1 MAKYFGAG
9 IPLSAGFDLSS
20 SKPLDS
26 RLVVADITERDNMPA
41 VQRYQGMIVFVES
54 TLTTY
59 QLINDEWV
67 TFGTNSDAVIDNLH
81 AVATSGDYNDL
92 NNLPD
97 TKIVAS
103 ETEPTED
110 HVQIWIDI
118 SEPTTEIE

>member
-1 MAKYFGAG
+1 MAKYFGSG
-9 IPLSAGFDLSS
+9 IPLSAGFDLSG

-26 RLVVADITERDNMPA
+26 RLVVASITERDEMPA

-67 TFGTNSDAVIDNLH
+67 PFGTNSDAVIDNLH

-92 NNLPD
+92 TNLPD
-97 TKIVAS
+97 TKIIAS
-103 ETEPTED
+103 ETEPEED
-110 HVQIWIDI
+110 HVLLWVDT
-118 SEPTTEIE
+118 SEIEL